1 MNASM
6 PPSDNKVQTEKPHK
20 PGLLANLL
28 FNIVIPTLIMT
39 KLSGDDRLG
48 PLWSIVVALVFPVGY
63 GIKDYFDSH
72 KPNFFSALGVIS
84 VLLTGT
90 MSLLKLPPEYIA
102 IKEATI
108 PALFGL
114 ATIFS
119 LNTRY
124 PLVRTFLYNDNVMQ
138 IEKVAEALRQ
148 NHAEAAFEQRLK
160 IASWMVAG
168 SFFMSSILN
177 YVLAK
182 VILVSEPGTTAFTE
196 ELGKMT
202 ALSYP
207 VIAIPSTLVLIGALF
222 YLLKGIRQLTAL
234 DYDDIFKEV

>member
-1 MNASM
+1 MSKHM
-6 PPSDNKVQTEKPHK
+6 SQTENSARKK
-20 PGLLANLL
+20 QQKSGLLINLV
-28 FNIVIPTLIMT
+28 FNIIIPTLIMT

-48 PLWSIVVALVFPVGY
+48 PLWSIVVALMFPVGY
-63 GIKDYFDSH
+63 GIKDYLDSH

-90 MSLLKLPPEYIA
+90 MSLLQLPPEYIA
-102 IKEATI
+102 IKEAAI
-108 PALFGL
+108 PALLGI
-114 ATIFS
+114 ATVFS

-124 PLVRTFLYNDNVMQ
+124 PLVKTFLYNDQVMQ
-138 IEKVAEALRQ
+138 IEKVAEALR
-148 NHAEAAFEQRLK
+148 NHNAEAAFERCLK
-160 IASWMVAG
+160 VASWMVAG

-182 VILVSEPGTTAFTE
+182 MILVSPPGSIEFTE

-207 VIAIPSTLVLIGALF
+207 VIAVPSMLVLMGAMF
-222 YLLKGIRQLTAL
+222 YLLKGIRKLTSL
-234 DYDDIFKEV
+234 EYEDIFKEI

>member
-1 MNASM
+1 MQS
-6 PPSDNKVQTEKPHK
+6 SKDSSSVEKPHK

-39 KLSGDDRLG
+39 KLSGDERLG
-48 PLWSIVVALVFPVGY
+48 PLWSIAVALLFPIGY

-90 MSLLKLPPEYIA
+90 MSLLQLPPEYIA

-124 PLVRTFLYNDNVMQ
+124 PLVRTFLYNDQVMQ
-138 IEKVAEALRQ
+138 IDKVAEALREH
-148 NHAEAAFEQRLK
+148 HAEAAFEQRLK
-160 IASWMVAG
+160 VASWMVAG
-168 SFFMSSILN
+168 SFFMSSVLN

-182 VILVSEPGTTAFTE
+182 VILVSPPGTTAFTE

-207 VIAIPSTLVLIGALF
+207 VIAIPSMLVLMAALF
-222 YLLKGIRQLTAL
+222 YLLKGIRKLTAL
-234 DYDDIFKEV
+234 EYDDIFKEV